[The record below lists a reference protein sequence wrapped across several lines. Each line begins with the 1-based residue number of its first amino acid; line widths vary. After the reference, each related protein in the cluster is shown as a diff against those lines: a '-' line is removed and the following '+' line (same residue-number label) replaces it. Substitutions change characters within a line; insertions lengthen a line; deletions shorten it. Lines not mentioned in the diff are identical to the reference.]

1 MQTFE
6 GDARG
11 RLDLGLLLI
20 GAHGG
25 DLARLAF
32 VGHGDEHVAC
42 GRDTREPEDLDRI
55 GRPGGLGLAPG
66 RVDERADA
74 PRVRPDDDGVAFL
87 QRAGL
92 HEHGRHRPAAP
103 VEPALDDDAFGGAI
117 GIGFELQDLGLQ
129 RGHLEEL
136 LDSGALLGRGR
147 HVDRLAAP
155 VFGHQIVIGELTL
168 HAVRIGLRLVDLVDR
183 DDDRHIGG
191 PRMVDG
197 LHRLRHDAV
206 VGGHDQDDDV
216 RRLGT
221 PSPHGRER
229 FVTRRVEEGD
239 LAVRRRDLIG
249 PDVLRN
255 AAELLLGDL

>member
-1 MQTFE
+1 MAL
-6 GDARG
+6 DAEASITSDSLTAPTEPWMTLSLTSSVDNRSSDSVSASTEPCTSALSTS
-11 RLDLGLLLI
+11 RSSLTSPVLI
-20 GAHGG
+20 CWCKPSRVMRVAA
-25 DLARLAF
+25 LTLAF
-32 VGHGDEHVAC
+32 SLSARMVAIC
-42 GRDTREPEDLDRI
+42 RALRSSETATRTSPAEGTPLRPRISTGSDGPADFTLRPPASSRARIRPEF
-55 GRPGGLGLAPG
+55 APTTTASPSFN
-66 RVDERADA
+66 V
-74 PRVRPDDDGVAFL
+74 PLCTSTVA
-87 QRAGL
+87 
-92 HEHGRHRPAAP
+92 
-103 VEPALDDDAFGGAI
+103 
-117 GIGFELQDLGLQ
+117 
-129 RGHLEEL
+129 
-136 LDSGALLGRGR
+136 S
-147 HVDRLAAP
+147 
-155 VFGHQIVIGELTL
+155 
-168 HAVRIGLRLVDLVDR
+168 
-183 DDDRHIGG
+183 G